1 MNADN
6 PIARELFAEIWRGL
20 GGDEVWLDRVRFH
33 GDGALPSPFAVTD
46 FAAATFAAAG
56 SAVAELLEAAG
67 AAPSVIDVD
76 RVMSSAWF
84 HRSGLPARVL
94 RMDRERRLLTRSG
107 RGSAA
112 DVHGW
117 DGGRGSDK
125 RTRLYGHSQ
134 LRDRLSVPDLLFAR
148 SVHRAHRRRGNYAE
162 QQSN

>member
-46 FAAATFAAAG
+46 VAAATFGAAG

-84 HRSGLPARVL
+84 HRS
-94 RMDRERRLLTRSG
+94 
-107 RGSAA
+107 
-112 DVHGW
+112 
-117 DGGRGSDK
+117 
-125 RTRLYGHSQ
+125 
-134 LRDRLSVPDLLFAR
+134 
-148 SVHRAHRRRGNYAE
+148 
-162 QQSN
+162 